1 MWEGGLRLGYA
12 EHVIPALAVGCQL
25 VFKSQLTGKLK
36 IFDSNGNGTRRN
48 ECEQSVV
55 NCGRSVKNCLQLLL
69 SRITHS
75 HSQFNWHLRIVD
87 YSFDWMRNWYNGT
100 RMWAH
105 SNVGEQL
112 YGIWIRMTCNM
123 KLGTA
128 MGGTLRMRTV
138 KSCYLTV
145 DSIRLMFI
153 HVHVSLRNLSH
164 ESTCK
169 IVLFLIFLF
178 YPFISQLLANWAQVC
193 ASHCWWKIKMNV
205 TSVCVCAGVL

>member
-69 SRITHS
+69 SRITS

-193 ASHCWWKIKMNV
+193 AGHCWWKIKMNV